1 VATFDQRAALDDP
14 HTVRLA
20 DGSTKTAKH
29 ILIATGGRPER
40 PGMPNDHL
48 GIVSDDIFNLE
59 TLAQAAPD
67 RRRRLHRLRIRGYH
81 ERVRAWR

>member
-1 VATFDQRAALDDP
+1 VATFDQRATLDDP

-20 DGSTKTAKH
+20 DGSTLTAKH

-48 GIVSDDIFNLE
+48 GMVSDDIFNLE
-59 TLAQAAPD
+59 RCPK
-67 RRRRLHRLRIRGYH
+67 RC
-81 ERVRAWR
+81 